1 MPNPLA
7 YLMLAAWPFITV
19 VLFRRYEPSRALI
32 ISLLGGYLFLPE
44 PPAAFDL
51 PLFPPFTKHSLPAM
65 TAFFILLFS
74 KDQEFRIL
82 PENRIAKGLVLVFV
96 FSPIFTVL
104 NNGESITW
112 GLTYIPALGIKDA
125 IALPMQQFLLLLPF
139 FLARQLLST
148 RDTQQELLTAI
159 VIGGLVYSVLMLIE
173 VRLSPQ
179 LNNWIYGYYQHFF
192 GQSIRFGGFRPVV
205 FLYHGL
211 WVAFF
216 AMTAAVS
223 AFALWRMSE
232 GTSRSKYLFIG
243 LYLSAV
249 VVLAKSFGALLFLM
263 ALVPC
268 VVLLSR
274 MMQIKLAIAL
284 AALALAY
291 PNLKAVDLVPQDAIL
306 AQFDKID
313 EDRGNSLRFRFM
325 NEDALLERAMDKP
338 AFGWGS
344 WGRNQIYD
352 QVTGELV
359 TVSDG
364 RWIIVFGVYG
374 WIGFLAEFGLLTL
387 PIFLL
392 WQQARRLSET
402 QITPL
407 IAPMSLILAF
417 NVFDMLPN
425 ATLTPLTWLMAGALT
440 GYAERLRHRKTEQ
453 RKRTYEMKWRPIL

>member
-7 YLMLAAWPFITV
+7 YLMLALWPIVTV
-19 VLFRRYEPSRALI
+19 MLFRRYDPSRALI
-32 ISLLGGYLFLPE
+32 IAMLGGYLFLPE

-51 PLFPPFTKHSLPAM
+51 PLLPPFTKHSLPAM
-65 TAFFILLFS
+65 TAFFILLFT
-74 KDQEFRIL
+74 QGRNFQIL
-82 PENRIAKGLVLVFV
+82 PDHWLAKTLVLVFV
-96 FSPIFTVL
+96 FSPIFTVI

-112 GLTYIPALGIKDA
+112 GITYLPALGIKDA

-139 FLARQLLST
+139 LLARHLLST
-148 RDTQQELLTAI
+148 RDTQRELLMGI
-159 VIGGLVYSVLMLIE
+159 VIGGLAYSLLMLIE

-192 GQSIRFGGFRPVV
+192 GQSIRFGGYRPVV

-223 AFALWRMSE
+223 AFALWRMTE
-232 GTSRSKYLFIG
+232 GKNKTKFFFIAVYL
-243 LYLSAV
+243 ACV

-268 VVLLSR
+268 VVFLGR
-274 MMQIKLAIAL
+274 MVQINLAIAL

-291 PNLKAVDLVPQDAIL
+291 PNLKAVDLVPQDQIL
-306 AQFDKID
+306 EQFDKID

-325 NEDALLERAMDKP
+325 NEDVLLERAMTKP

-352 QVTGELV
+352 HITGELQ

-374 WIGFLAEFGLLTL
+374 WVGFLAEFGLLTL

-392 WQQARRLSET
+392 WQQARRLSDH

-417 NVFDMLPN
+417 NVFDLLPN

-440 GYAERLRHRKTEQ
+440 GYAERLRYRKSDQTTQ
-453 RKRTYEMKWRPIL
+453 TYQMKWRPIL